1 MSLRSMTG
9 FARHQSEDGSFA
21 WELRSVNGKG
31 LDVRLRLPTGS
42 DGLEPLARDLCRKT
56 LGRGNV
62 QVALTI
68 ERPAGGPKLQLN
80 EDHLSTVLDA
90 LAKIDARA
98 DTRPSSAA
106 EILSLR
112 GILEPSEEEGSDEK
126 AQERNKTWLKGLEA
140 ALAALQEHRGKEGRA
155 LEAVFEVQLNTIEAL
170 RLRAEADPS
179 HQPNALFEKLSA
191 QVNAMLESGADMDPQ
206 RLHQEAAILATKADV
221 REELDRLAA
230 HVVAARELIAGGSP
244 VGRKLEF
251 LAQEFNREAN
261 TLCSKSSSTALTAIG
276 LELKVVIDQFR
287 EQVLNVE

>member
-1 MSLRSMTG
+1 MTG

-126 AQERNKTWLKGLEA
+126 AQERSKTWLKGLEA
-140 ALAALQEHRGKEGRA
+140 ALAALQEHRGKEGQA
-155 LEAVFEVQLNTIEAL
+155 LEAVFEAQLNTIEAL

-179 HQPNALFEKLSA
+179 HQPNALFQKLSA